1 MNPNQKNDEL
11 IRIDL
16 TDTQKE
22 QVRHATGK
30 DAESVELTA
39 QELEE
44 RIAPRMMA
52 P

>member
-1 MNPNQKNDEL
+1 MNQNDESI

-30 DAESVELTA
+30 DAEAIELDA
-39 QELEE
+39 KSLEE
-44 RIAPRMMA
+44 RITPRPMFN